1 MMHIEQIL
9 VVPAWGGYYNDDLMA
24 IEAGARKD
32 GLFYLGPP
40 VTPGFDEIRKPAEA
54 ASVVLVLDNGAVT
67 VGDALSVAYSGAG
80 GRRTPFTRD
89 RQMPLL
95 RHFASALEGWE
106 IGDWREMC
114 RRVEAL
120 PSPGDDFHRTAA
132 EYGLSQALLQA
143 VAVAERCTA
152 AAIVARACDHQ
163 PAARPIPI
171 YVQSGDDRY
180 VAIDKA
186 IARRAEVLPHGL
198 INTVDLIGRKGE
210 TLIAYV
216 DWIVERI
223 RRFAPADYRPELHVD
238 TYGLLGQVFSNDAA
252 GIARYVASLA
262 ESASPHPLC
271 VETPVLLRSRDAQID
286 SFAAIRRELR
296 RLGSPASLIVDEWAN
311 TADDIEAFV
320 AAEATDMVN
329 VKAPD
334 LGCLTRV
341 VEAIR
346 QCWDGGV
353 RPILGGSCTDTD
365 VSARVVANVALGARP
380 AWVLARPGMGID
392 EGFQIVSNEM
402 HRVLAL
408 LRL

>member
-89 RQMPLL
+89 RQLPLL

-143 VAVAERCTA
+143 VAVAQRCTA
-152 AAIVARACDHQ
+152 AAIVARACDHR

-198 INTVDLIGRKGE
+198 INTVDLIGHEGE

-216 DWIVERI
+216 EWIVERI
-223 RRFAPADYRPELHVD
+223 RRFAPADYRPELHFD

-252 GIARYVASLA
+252 VIARYVASLA

-271 VETPVLLRSRDAQID
+271 IETPVLMQSRDAQID
-286 SFAAIRRELR
+286 SFATIRRELR
-296 RLGSPASLIVDEWAN
+296 RLGTPVDLIVDEWAN

-365 VSARVVANVALGARP
+365 VSARMVANVALGASP